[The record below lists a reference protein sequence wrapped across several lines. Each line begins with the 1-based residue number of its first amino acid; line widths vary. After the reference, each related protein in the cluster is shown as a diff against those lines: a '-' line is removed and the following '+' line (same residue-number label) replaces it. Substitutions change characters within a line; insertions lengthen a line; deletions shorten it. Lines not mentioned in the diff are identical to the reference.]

1 MSKQDNPADEQDQV
15 VEQESVEQAEAEAEV
30 EAMQEVTVESLQ
42 VELQAVLAQ
51 ADSHKDEAIRAQ
63 AEMQNIRRRAELDV
77 SKAHKFGQ
85 EKLITEL
92 LGLVDNLERAIT
104 ASKAENAT
112 LENLLEGVEMSQTML
127 LEGLKK
133 FNVEQLD
140 PHGEPFNPELHE
152 AMTAIPNPDME
163 PNTIMEVFQKGYTLN
178 GRLMRPAMVVVSK

>member
-1 MSKQDNPADEQDQV
+1 MSEKDNPADEQDQV
-15 VEQESVEQAEAEAEV
+15 AEQQAVEQAEAEIG
-30 EAMQEVTVESLQ
+30 QEVTVASLQ
-42 VELQAVLAQ
+42 AELHAAIVQV
-51 ADSHKDEAIRAQ
+51 DSYKDEVMRAQ
-63 AEMQNIRRRAELDV
+63 AEVQNIRRRAELDV

-92 LGLVDNLERAIT
+92 LGLVDNLERAIS

-112 LENLLEGVEMSQTML
+112 LKNLLEGVEMSQTML

-152 AMTAIPNPDME
+152 AMTAVPNSDME
-163 PNTIMEVFQKGYTLN
+163 PNTVMDVFQKGYTLN
-178 GRLMRPAMVVVSK
+178 GRLIRPAMVVVTKES

>member
-1 MSKQDNPADEQDQV
+1 MSKKDNPAEEQEQL
-15 VEQESVEQAEAEAEV
+15 VEQEAVEQAEAET
-30 EAMQEVTVESLQ
+30 MQAVTVESLQ
-42 VELQAVLAQ
+42 VELQAALAQ

-92 LGLVDNLERAIT
+92 LGLVDNLERAIS
-104 ASKAENAT
+104 ASKVENAT

-127 LEGLKK
+127 LGGLKK
-133 FNVEQLD
+133 FNVEKLD

-152 AMTAIPNPDME
+152 AMTAVPHPDME
-163 PNTIMEVFQKGYTLN
+163 PNTVMEVFQKGYTLN
-178 GRLMRPAMVVVSK
+178 GRLIRPAMVVVTKEP